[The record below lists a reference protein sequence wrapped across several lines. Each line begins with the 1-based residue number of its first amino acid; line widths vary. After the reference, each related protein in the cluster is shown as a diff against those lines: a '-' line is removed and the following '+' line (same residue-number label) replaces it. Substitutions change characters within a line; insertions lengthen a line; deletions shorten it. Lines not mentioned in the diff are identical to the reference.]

1 MKVYCFYEPVNV
13 FINNQISSDERM
25 IDYWKKSWS
34 FYGWEPVVL
43 SLKDLKKDEIY
54 KSVLDRVLTFP
65 TTNHLEF
72 EVYSYLRW
80 LCMTERGGWFSDFD
94 VINYGFKPAA
104 YGNSVVST
112 RESLGGSVV
121 YGPKNFYKKII
132 NMFLQVNPDL
142 EKDHIS
148 DMLILDNCFLADAAL
163 KVEKVKY
170 DKNSLLQHYAVS
182 EYGHMERADTVYED
196 ERFKKI
202 IC

>member
-34 FYGWEPVVL
+34 FYGWEPIVL
-43 SLKDLKKDEIY
+43 CLKDLKKDEAY
-54 KSVLDRVLTFP
+54 TSLLDKALAFP

-72 EVYSYLRW
+72 EVYCYLRW
-80 LCMTERGGWFSDFD
+80 LCMIERGGWFSDFD
-94 VINYGFKPAA
+94 IINYGFKPVA
-104 YGNSVVST
+104 YGNSVVSAG
-112 RESLGGSVV
+112 ESLGGSVI
-121 YGPKNFYKKII
+121 YGPKNFYKKMI
-132 NMFLQVNPDL
+132 NTFLKANPDL

-148 DMLILDNCFLADAAL
+148 DMIIVDNCFVADATL
-163 KVEKVKY
+163 KIEKIKY
-170 DKNSLLQHYAVS
+170 DKNSLLQHYAVA
-182 EYGHMERADTVYED
+182 EYGHKERVDVVCED

>member
-1 MKVYCFYEPVNV
+1 MKVYCFYEPISV

-34 FYGWEPVVL
+34 FYGWEPIVL
-43 SLKDLKKDEIY
+43 RLKDIKKNEAY
-54 KSVLDRVLTFP
+54 KSLLDRVLAFP

-72 EVYSYLRW
+72 EVYCYLRW
-80 LCMTERGGWFSDFD
+80 LCMIERGGWFSDFD
-94 VINYGFKPAA
+94 VINYGFRPAA
-104 YGNSVVST
+104 YGNSVVSAG
-112 RESLGGSVV
+112 ESLGGSVI

-132 NMFLQVNPDL
+132 NTFLKVSPDL

-148 DMLILDNCFLADAAL
+148 DMIILDNYFQVDAAL
-163 KVEKVKY
+163 KIEKIKY
-170 DKNSLLQHYAVS
+170 DKNSLLQHYAVA
-182 EYGHMERADTVYED
+182 EYGHKERTNIVYED